1 MPNSKC
7 LPQLF
12 ASGTPGTQHETIII
26 YGTQTAATSNRR
38 ADVAAVLRL
47 KCPWIS
53 SMGSTRPCQG
63 HTRTSMNRRDMIM
76 GAESNL
82 NSLTPCVRIIRQLL
96 FLATALS
103 TAVRRRVSTSEYESQ
118 FRLRTVRCVCRRCWW
133 TRYYVGTVCCVCLKR
148 EWSAELLDFLVARA
162 RICLVS

>member
-12 ASGTPGTQHETIII
+12 ASGTPGTQHEIFII

-53 SMGSTRPCQG
+53 SMGS
-63 HTRTSMNRRDMIM
+63 DMRM
-76 GAESNL
+76 GAESTL
-82 NSLTPCVRIIRQLL
+82 NRPTPRVRIIRQLL
-96 FLATALS
+96 FRATALS

-118 FRLRTVRCVCRRCWW
+118 FCLRTVRCVCRRCWR
-133 TRYYVGTVCCVCLKR
+133 TRYYVGTVCSRVCLKR

-162 RICLVS
+162 SRCLVS